1 MASTKIQGNASGSGS
16 VTVTAPNTNSNRTV
30 TLPDADITIP
40 NALPGADSGYSK
52 NVLTTQGDTLYASG
66 ANTLARLAKGT
77 AGQVLKMNSGATAP
91 EWGTDVGGA
100 LVFVGEQTLSGSTD
114 TTINV
119 EDTALFD
126 GTYDQVLLR
135 ITDHHPNTDESM
147 FIARGKYGGSYQTTS
162 HYIYNSMIFYE
173 DSYAYMSAGSA
184 AANNHP
190 AFRLGKQIGNAAG
203 ESFCCDFWIDSPA
216 DTVNYK
222 LFRWYP
228 TYVRTSVQIMHGF
241 GAGMYTNST
250 TGQGALQGVQF
261 GNFDSSASAA
271 QLKDIKIRK
280 YGFKKS

>member
-1 MASTKIQGNASGSGS
+1 MTTLKLQGDGAGGGS
-16 VTVTAPNTNSNRTV
+16 VTIKPPNTGSNRTV
-30 TLPDADITIP
+30 TLPDADCTIAAT
-40 NALPGADSGYSK
+40 NSSAT
-52 NVLTTQGDTLYASG
+52 LTTQGDTLYASG

-91 EWGTDVGGA
+91 EWGTDNAGA

-162 HYIYNSMIFYE
+162 HYIYNSMIWYE
-173 DSYAYMSAGSA
+173 DSYDYMSAGSA

-216 DTVNYK
+216 DTANFK

-261 GNFDSSASAA
+261 GNFDSGASAA

>member
-1 MASTKIQGNASGSGS
+1 
-16 VTVTAPNTNSNRTV
+16 
-30 TLPDADITIP
+30 
-40 NALPGADSGYSK
+40 
-52 NVLTTQGDTLYASG
+52 
-66 ANTLARLAKGT
+66 
-77 AGQVLKMNSGATAP
+77 
-91 EWGTDVGGA
+91 
-100 LVFVGEQTLSGSTD
+100 
-114 TTINV
+114 
-119 EDTALFD
+119 
-126 GTYDQVLLR
+126 
-135 ITDHHPNTDESM
+135 
-147 FIARGKYGGSYQTTS
+147 
-162 HYIYNSMIFYE
+162 MIFYE

-216 DTVNYK
+216 DTANFK

-261 GNFDSSASAA
+261 GNFDSGASAA

>member
-1 MASTKIQGNASGSGS
+1 MAITINGDGTITGISAGGLPDNSVQTADIADDQITLAKMAGGTDGQIITYDASGNPVAVGPGS
-16 VTVTAPNTNSNRTV
+16 
-30 TLPDADITIP
+30 D
-40 NALPGADSGYSK
+40 
-52 NVLTTQGDTLYASG
+52 
-66 ANTLARLAKGT
+66 
-77 AGQVLKMNSGATAP
+77 GQVLTSTGAGSPPAFEAAP
-91 EWGTDVGGA
+91 AGA

-261 GNFDSSASAA
+261 GNFDSGASAA

>member
-1 MASTKIQGNASGSGS
+1 MSTLKTGALRGTSGSADSIQLHATNQSVTFPGN
-16 VTVTAPNTNSNRTV
+16 VTVTGTTTLNGTV
-30 TLPDADITIP
+30 TGD
-40 NALPGADSGYSK
+40 NA
-52 NVLTTQGDTLYASG
+52 
-66 ANTLARLAKGT
+66 
-77 AGQVLKMNSGATAP
+77 
-91 EWGTDVGGA
+91 GA

-126 GTYDQVLLR
+126 GTYDQVLIR

-147 FIARGKYGGSYQTTS
+147 FIARCKYGGSYQTTS
-162 HYIYNSMIFYE
+162 HYVYNTMIWYE
-173 DSYAYMSAGSA
+173 DSYAYMSSGSA
-184 AANNHP
+184 AANNHSH
-190 AFRLGKQIGNAAG
+190 FRMGKQIGNAAG
-203 ESFCCDFWIDSPA
+203 ESYCCDFWIDSPA

-241 GAGMYTNST
+241 GGGMYTNST

-261 GNFDSSASAA
+261 GNEDSGGSAA